1 MKSIIKNG
9 EGTTN
14 NYPCLKEA
22 TNRRGEIVVLFS
34 EPEKG
39 TIIWSDRQNQ
49 PVGEFSEDWA
59 EKDCFLPF
67 NGTIE
72 LSNN

>member
-9 EGTTN
+9 EGATN
-14 NYPCLKEA
+14 SYPCLKVA
-22 TNRRGEIVVLFS
+22 TNVKGKIVVLFS
-34 EPEKG
+34 EPSTG
-39 TIIWSDRQNQ
+39 TIIWSDRENQ

-72 LSNN
+72 LSND

>member
-9 EGTTN
+9 ENTTN
-14 NYPCLKEA
+14 GYPCLKEV
-22 TNRRGEIVVLFS
+22 TNVKGKIVVLFS

-39 TIIWSDRQNQ
+39 TIIWSDNKYHT
-49 PVGEFSEDWA
+49 VGAFSSTWIE
-59 EKDCFLPF
+59 CFFDAF